1 MRGRCST
8 ATNLLKTNVALPD
21 FITTC
26 IFSTLKLHVFIGT
39 WCEDSLPKLYATAY
53 TASFPDKNITI
64 IGVDRNKTRLGNLT
78 EKLNVKNV
86 PIIIAFKNGKEL
98 GPVVEY
104 GKYGLFEK
112 ELAEIVSSR

>member
-1 MRGRCST
+1 
-8 ATNLLKTNVALPD
+8 
-21 FITTC
+21 
-26 IFSTLKLHVFIGT
+26 
-39 WCEDSLPKLYATAY
+39 
-53 TASFPDKNITI
+53 
-64 IGVDRNKTRLGNLT
+64 LGNLT